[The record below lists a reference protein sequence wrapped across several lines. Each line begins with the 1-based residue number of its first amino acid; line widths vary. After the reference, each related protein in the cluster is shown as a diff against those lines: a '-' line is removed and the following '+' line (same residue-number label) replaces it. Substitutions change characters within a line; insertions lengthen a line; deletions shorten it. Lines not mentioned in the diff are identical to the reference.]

1 MINITPKHNFASP
14 LRSVGLVVSNGKVSQ
29 EMVNAAQ
36 SNLTPYYPL
45 SDTLS
50 RDLVGIVGRGQI
62 VYQSNDSRTNGCLI
76 ANSTDIGYMERENST
91 MKGLTIL
98 NGQGDNALSNYDF
111 MNTIQV
117 LGVVEMGNDSNC
129 IERFNILS
137 GGICDVKNES
147 NCTINNGD
155 WLIAYAPDRNE
166 LKQGGGKCRTADEKN
181 GTYHLWYKKYE
192 PELHRFQLKQIYA
205 CLLDTRSEKRYLPAY
220 RRSCQQLMDSV
231 SGMFMTL
238 FAKNLS
244 EIKRVL
250 AGPKEGRVECDADL
264 LAFLLAKTGH
274 SEFRSHPD
282 YSEENVRGVID
293 ALFVPFST
301 NNQNVVEYLFEL
313 DPEGSTKRQK
323 TLMKHLNGVQSKS
336 MGAYLESVSYFVNLL
351 KHQLVGQARST
362 ARPGDDFSLLISL
375 G

>member
-1 MINITPKHNFASP
+1 MFTNPKHNFVSP

-29 EMVNAAQ
+29 EMVNAAYGN
-36 SNLTPYYPL
+36 STPYYPL
-45 SDTLS
+45 SDTAS
-50 RDLVGIVGRGQI
+50 RDLVGIVKRGQI
-62 VYQSNDSRTNGCLI
+62 VYQSNDSRVNGCLSS
-76 ANSTDIGYMERENST
+76 NSSDIGYMERENST

-98 NGQGDNALSNYDF
+98 NGSGDNALSNYDF

-117 LGVVEMGNDSNC
+117 LGIVEMGNDASC

-166 LKQGGGKCRTADEKN
+166 LKQGGGKIRTDDEKN
-181 GTYHLWYKKYE
+181 NVYHLWYKKYE

-205 CLLDTRSEKRYLPAY
+205 CLLDSRCEKRYLPAY
-220 RRSCQQLMDSV
+220 RRNCQQLMDSIA
-231 SGMFMTL
+231 GMFMTI

-250 AGPKEGRVECDADL
+250 TGPKDARFDCDADL
-264 LAFLLAKTGH
+264 LAFLLAKAGH
-274 SEFRSHPD
+274 SEFKSHPD
-282 YSEENVRGVID
+282 YNEEQVRGIID
-293 ALFVPFST
+293 SLFVPFST
-301 NNQNVVEYLFEL
+301 NKQNVVEYLFEM
-313 DPEGSTKRQK
+313 DPEGLTKREK
-323 TLMKHLNGVQSKS
+323 TLMKHLNGIQSKS
-336 MGAYLESVSYFVNLL
+336 MGAYLESVSAFVNLL